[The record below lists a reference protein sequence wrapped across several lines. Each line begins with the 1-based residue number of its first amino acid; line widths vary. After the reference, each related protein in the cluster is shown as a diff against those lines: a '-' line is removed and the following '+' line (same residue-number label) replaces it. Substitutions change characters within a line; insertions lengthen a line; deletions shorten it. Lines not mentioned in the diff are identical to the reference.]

1 MNESSI
7 VPGFQVTRDSLYRL
21 RELEN
26 TILPSQCG
34 FFTIIDLDT
43 SFSINS
49 VPVCDLWS
57 GKSKLARVRCMHPVR
72 ACTSE
77 GGEPTYGGKACL
89 VDAFH
94 VAIESQQKRRF
105 PAEIFRLERQVSDE
119 GAWDCHTNADEG
131 LYVSRNIQWPLLQH
145 RALYLPL
152 A

>member
-1 MNESSI
+1 MVFSLLLIST
-7 VPGFQVTRDSLYRL
+7 QVSASTVFPSVTCGLEKASWLVYVACILY
-21 RELEN
+21 
-26 TILPSQCG
+26 
-34 FFTIIDLDT
+34 
-43 SFSINS
+43 
-49 VPVCDLWS
+49 
-57 GKSKLARVRCMHPVR
+57 
-72 ACTSE
+72 
-77 GGEPTYGGKACL
+77 EPTYGGKACL